1 MYIRINKKTIMKIF
15 LKSMLS
21 LIFVLFLH
29 SVEAQKRKKNYT
41 KNTTK
46 SVSLDAFQLRN
57 VGPAFLSGRIADIKM
72 HPNNDNIWYVA
83 TGSSGVWKTVNS
95 GTTWTPIF
103 DNEDSYSTGCIS
115 LDPSNPDVV
124 WLGTGENVGGRH
136 VAYGDGIYRSDN
148 GGKTW
153 INKGLKKSEHI
164 SEIIIHPSN
173 SEIVWVAAQG
183 PLWTKGGERGLY
195 KTTDGGNNWKKV
207 LGNSEWTGVTDIMID
222 PRNPDIL
229 YAATWD
235 RHRTVAALMGGGPGT
250 AIYRSD
256 DGGENWKI
264 LKTGL
269 PNNPDSNND
278 GVVDEDDS
286 PISNMGK
293 IGLAIS
299 PQNPDIVYA
308 AIELDRKSGAVY
320 RSEDRGESWEKMSN
334 TVSGGTGPHYYQELY
349 ASPHEFDRLYLMNV
363 RVLTSPDGG
372 KTFEQLKERDKH
384 SDNHAIVFKKD
395 DPNYLMLGT
404 DAGIYESFDLAETW
418 RYVKNLPLTQFYK
431 VAVNNAEP
439 FYHIF
444 GGTQDNGSA
453 GGPSAT
459 DEREGIA
466 NKHWY
471 KTLGADGHQS
481 ATDPVYNDIIYGEY
495 QQGVLFRVD
504 LTSGETVSIQPKAR
518 LGEPHE
524 RFNWDAPI
532 LVSPHNPKRL
542 YFASYRVWKSESRGD
557 DWEPISGDL
566 TRNENRF
573 TLPIMGRKQSWDN
586 AWDVGAMSN
595 YNTITSLAE
604 SPVEEGLIYAGTDD
618 GFIQVSEN
626 GGDSWRKIPVTNL
639 GLAPRSF
646 VNDIKADLFDA
657 NTVYV
662 ALDNHKEG
670 DYNPYLFKSTDRGLT
685 WKSISSNIPKRTLI
699 WRMVQDHVE
708 KNLLFAATEFGIYT
722 SLNGGNSWQ
731 KLDGS
736 PTISFRDLTIQ
747 KRENDLVAAS
757 FGRGF
762 FILDDYSALREFTE
776 ENLNKKGKLF
786 KPRTAKWFVPRS
798 NIGNTGSDYYF
809 ADNPTYGAVFTYH
822 LSDDYKTKREIRR
835 DKEIELNK
843 RKSNIPF
850 PGWENLDKERRED
863 PAHVV
868 LTIQDNSGKVINK
881 ISKKA
886 RKGSNRI
893 SWDFTHFNPYAVS
906 SESPRYNYSGA
917 LAKPGTY
924 KASLSLVQNGK
935 VTTLDGPIS
944 FEIKAIREG
953 ILNGIGFEEYNRY
966 LKQIS
971 ELYNDISAVEDVFEE
986 SLKMQKAMT
995 NALKKTKIFPGV
1007 IEAKIATLKEDLDKI
1022 NLSLNGS
1029 PSRSEVGERNP
1040 ADLNDYLYNASS
1052 GLRNSYGP
1060 TPLHAKSLEM
1070 AKQLLSELK
1079 TEVIK
1084 ISKIKIPE
1092 IQRMLKEADAPYII
1106 GQGIE

>member
-1 MYIRINKKTIMKIF
+1 MKSIVLSF
-15 LKSMLS
+15 LSV
-21 LIFVLFLH
+21 FLFLPLQTL
-29 SVEAQKRKKNYT
+29 EAQKRKNK
-41 KNTTK
+41 KTTE
-46 SVSLDAFQLRN
+46 STPTVSLEAFNLRN
-57 VGPAFLSGRIADIKM
+57 VGPAFLSGRIADIKT
-72 HPNNDNIWYVA
+72 HPENESVWYVA
-83 TGSSGVWKTVNS
+83 TGSSGVWKTVNA

-103 DNEDSYSTGCIS
+103 DDQPSYSTGCIT

-124 WLGTGENVGGRH
+124 WVGTGENVGGRH

-148 GGKTW
+148 GGTTW
-153 INKGLKKSEHI
+153 KNMGLRKSEHI
-164 SEIIIHPSN
+164 SEIIVHPDN
-173 SEIVWVAAQG
+173 SDVVWVAAQG
-183 PLWTKGGERGLY
+183 PLWTSGGERGLY
-195 KTTDGGNNWKKV
+195 KTTNGGTSWKRV
-207 LGNSEWTGVTDIMID
+207 LGNDQWTGVTDIMID
-222 PRNPDIL
+222 PRNPQIL

-250 AIYRSD
+250 ALYRSD
-256 DGGENWKI
+256 DGGENWTK
-264 LKTGL
+264 LTEGL
-269 PNNPDSNND
+269 P
-278 GVVDEDDS
+278 E
-286 PISNMGK
+286 SNMGK
-293 IGLAIS
+293 IGITIS
-299 PQNPDIVYA
+299 PQNPDVVYA

-320 RSEDRGESWEKMSN
+320 RSSNRGASWTKISD

-363 RVLTSPDGG
+363 RVLTSGDGG
-372 KTFEQLKERDKH
+372 KTFVQLKERDKH

-395 DPNYLMLGT
+395 DPNYIMLGT
-404 DAGIYESFDLAETW
+404 DAGIYETFDNAETW
-418 RYVKNLPLTQFYK
+418 RYIKNLPLTQFYK

-471 KTLGADGHQS
+471 KTLFADGHQS
-481 ATDPVYNDIIYGEY
+481 ATDPVYNDIIYAET
-495 QQGVLFRVD
+495 QQGGLYRID
-504 LTSGETVSIQPKAR
+504 LTTGEQVSVQPKAG

-566 TRNENRF
+566 TRNEDRL

-604 SPVEEGLIYAGTDD
+604 SPMQEGLLYAGTDD

-626 GGDSWRKIPVTNL
+626 GGESWRKIPVTAL

-670 DYNPYLFKSTDRGLT
+670 DFNPYLFKSTDKGQS
-685 WKSISSNIPKRTLI
+685 WQSISGNIPDRTLV
-699 WRMVQDHVE
+699 WRMVQDPVK

-722 SLNGGNSWQ
+722 SLNGGTSWQ
-731 KLDGS
+731 KLAGA

-762 FILDDYSALREFTE
+762 FVLDDYSALREFTE
-776 ENLNKKGKLF
+776 DNLSQKGKLF
-786 KPRTAKWFVPRS
+786 TPRTAKWFVPRS
-798 NIGNTGSDYYF
+798 NIGNTGADYYF
-809 ADNPTYGAVFTYH
+809 AKNPTYGAVFTYH
-822 LSDDYKTKREIRR
+822 LADEYQTA
-835 DKEIELNK
+835 KEVRKEKETSLNK
-843 RKSNIPF
+843 NNADIPF
-850 PGWENLDKERRED
+850 PGWDALDTERQEKE
-863 PAHVV
+863 AQVV
-868 LTIQDNSGKVINK
+868 LSIQDSQGNVINK
-881 ISKKA
+881 ISQKA
-886 RKGSNRI
+886 SQGSHRMAWNF
-893 SWDFTHFNPYAVS
+893 SHFNAYS
-906 SESPRYNYSGA
+906 ISDSPSRYRGGGA

-924 KASLSLVQNGK
+924 QASLSLVQNGE
-935 VTTLDGPIS
+935 VTPLDGPIP
-944 FEIKAIREG
+944 FEVKALREG
-953 ILNGIGFEEYNRY
+953 VLKGISHEEYNAY
-966 LKQIS
+966 LTEITQVYKS
-971 ELYNDISAVEDVFEE
+971 ISAVRDVLSE
-986 SLKMQKAMT
+986 SGKMHKAMVT
-995 NALKKTKIFPGV
+995 ALAQAKILPGTLEPKLEALK
-1007 IEAKIATLKEDLDKI
+1007 LDLTRI
-1022 NLSLNGS
+1022 NQSISGS
-1029 PSRSEVGERNP
+1029 PSRREVGERNP
-1040 ADLNDYLYNASS
+1040 AGIQSFLSNAIV

-1060 TPLHAKSLEM
+1060 TPLHKKSLKI
-1070 AKQLLSELK
+1070 AKELLVQLRAEVKSISE
-1079 TEVIK
+1079 VR
-1084 ISKIKIPE
+1084 IPE
-1092 IQRMLKEADAPYII
+1092 IEAALKAADAPYIL

>member
-1 MYIRINKKTIMKIF
+1 MKSIVLSF
-15 LKSMLS
+15 LSV
-21 LIFVLFLH
+21 FLFLPLQTL
-29 SVEAQKRKKNYT
+29 EAQKRKNK
-41 KNTTK
+41 KTTE
-46 SVSLDAFQLRN
+46 STPTVSLEAFNLRN
-57 VGPAFLSGRIADIKM
+57 VGPAFLSGRIADIKT
-72 HPNNDNIWYVA
+72 HPENESVWYVA
-83 TGSSGVWKTVNS
+83 TGSSGVWKTVNA

-103 DNEDSYSTGCIS
+103 DDQPSYSTGCIT

-124 WLGTGENVGGRH
+124 WVGTGENVGGRH

-148 GGKTW
+148 GGTTW
-153 INKGLKKSEHI
+153 KNMGLRKSEHI
-164 SEIIIHPSN
+164 SEIIVHPDN
-173 SEIVWVAAQG
+173 SDVVWVAAQG
-183 PLWTKGGERGLY
+183 PLWTSGGERGLY
-195 KTTDGGNNWKKV
+195 KTTNGGTSWKRV
-207 LGNSEWTGVTDIMID
+207 LGNDQWTGVTDIMID
-222 PRNPDIL
+222 PRNPQIL

-250 AIYRSD
+250 ALYRSD
-256 DGGENWKI
+256 DGGENWTK
-264 LKTGL
+264 LTEGL
-269 PNNPDSNND
+269 P
-278 GVVDEDDS
+278 E
-286 PISNMGK
+286 SNMGK
-293 IGLAIS
+293 IGITIS
-299 PQNPDIVYA
+299 PQNPDVVYA

-320 RSEDRGESWEKMSN
+320 RSSNRGASWTKMSD

-363 RVLTSPDGG
+363 RVLTSGDGG
-372 KTFEQLKERDKH
+372 KTFVQLKERDKH

-395 DPNYLMLGT
+395 DPNYIMLGT
-404 DAGIYESFDLAETW
+404 DAGIYETFDNAETW
-418 RYVKNLPLTQFYK
+418 RYIKNLPLTQFYK

-471 KTLGADGHQS
+471 KTLFADGHQS
-481 ATDPVYNDIIYGEY
+481 ATDPVYNDIIYAET
-495 QQGVLFRVD
+495 QQGGLYRID
-504 LTSGETVSIQPKAR
+504 LTTGEQVSVQPKAG

-566 TRNENRF
+566 TRNEDRL

-604 SPVEEGLIYAGTDD
+604 SPMQEGLLYAGTDD

-626 GGDSWRKIPVTNL
+626 GGESWRKIPVTAL

-670 DYNPYLFKSTDRGLT
+670 DFNPYLFKSTDKGQS
-685 WKSISSNIPKRTLI
+685 WQSISGNIPDRTLV
-699 WRMVQDHVE
+699 WRMVQDPVK

-722 SLNGGNSWQ
+722 SLNGGTSWQ
-731 KLDGS
+731 KLAGA

-762 FILDDYSALREFTE
+762 FVLDDYSALREFTE
-776 ENLNKKGKLF
+776 DNLSQKGKLF
-786 KPRTAKWFVPRS
+786 TPRTAKWFVPRS
-798 NIGNTGSDYYF
+798 NIGNTGADYYF
-809 ADNPTYGAVFTYH
+809 AKNPTYGAVFTYH
-822 LSDDYKTKREIRR
+822 LADEYQTA
-835 DKEIELNK
+835 KEVRKEKETSLNK
-843 RKSNIPF
+843 NNADIPF
-850 PGWENLDKERRED
+850 PGWDALDTERQEKE
-863 PAHVV
+863 AQVV
-868 LTIQDNSGKVINK
+868 LSIQDSQGNVINK
-881 ISKKA
+881 ISQKA
-886 RKGSNRI
+886 SQGSHRMAWNF
-893 SWDFTHFNPYAVS
+893 SHFNAYS
-906 SESPRYNYSGA
+906 ISDSPSRYRGGGA

-924 KASLSLVQNGK
+924 QASLSLVQNGE
-935 VTTLDGPIS
+935 VTPLDGPIP
-944 FEIKAIREG
+944 FEVKALREG
-953 ILNGIGFEEYNRY
+953 VLKGISHEEYNAY
-966 LKQIS
+966 LTEITQVYKS
-971 ELYNDISAVEDVFEE
+971 ISAVRDVLSE
-986 SLKMQKAMT
+986 SGKMHKAMVT
-995 NALKKTKIFPGV
+995 ALAQAKILPGTLEPKLEALK
-1007 IEAKIATLKEDLDKI
+1007 LDLTRI
-1022 NLSLNGS
+1022 NQSISGS
-1029 PSRSEVGERNP
+1029 PSRREVGERNP
-1040 ADLNDYLYNASS
+1040 AGIQSFLSNAIV

-1060 TPLHAKSLEM
+1060 TPLHRKSLKI
-1070 AKQLLSELK
+1070 AKELLVQLRAEVKSISE
-1079 TEVIK
+1079 VR
-1084 ISKIKIPE
+1084 IPE
-1092 IQRMLKEADAPYII
+1092 IEAALKAADAPYIL